1 MIFRKPD
8 NDYFELDDTIES
20 DRMIL
25 RLPLIADFAQW
36 AMLRQQSADFLRPW
50 EATWSNNDLSKSS
63 FAHRVRHFRS
73 TARKDEA
80 YPFFIFSADANKKLL
95 GGVTISN
102 VRRGIAQTATIGYW
116 IGQPHANQGYM
127 AEAVR
132 LVCGFGFDQLA
143 LHRLEA
149 ACLLH
154 NAPSARVLEKN
165 GFEQEGLARK
175 YLKINGEY
183 QDHLLFA
190 RLAKT
195 DTSND
200 I

>member
-1 MIFRKPD
+1 MIFKNPE
-8 NDYFELDDTIES
+8 NKYFNIDDTIES
-20 DRMIL
+20 DALIL
-25 RLPLIADFAQW
+25 RLPLIADFPQW
-36 AMLRQQSADFLRPW
+36 SVLRGQSADFLRPW
-50 EATWSNNDLSKSS
+50 EATWSNADLSKSS

-80 YPFFIFSADANKKLL
+80 YPFFIFKADHHRTLL
-95 GGVTISN
+95 GGVTVSN
-102 VRRGIAQTATIGYW
+102 IRRGIAQTATLGYW
-116 IGQPHANQGYM
+116 IGEPYANQGFM

-132 LVCGFGFDQLA
+132 LVSGFCFDQLN

-165 GFEQEGLARK
+165 GFEQEGVAKK
-175 YLKINGEY
+175 YLKINGQY

-190 RLAKT
+190 LLTK
-195 DTSND
+195 SQ
-200 I
+200 